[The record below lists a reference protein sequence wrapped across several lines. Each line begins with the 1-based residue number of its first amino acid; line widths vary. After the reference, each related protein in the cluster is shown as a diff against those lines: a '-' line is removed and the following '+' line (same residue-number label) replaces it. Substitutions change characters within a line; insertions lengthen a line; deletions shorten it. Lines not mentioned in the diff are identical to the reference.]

1 MTFTESIGTILFVTP
16 GQSSNLCVSCHRS
29 LCLHSWTLCKHHQV
43 IYYLSIYL
51 VVLRAGTKSPGRYLS
66 LSSFTGS
73 MSPSSLPTIRASHA
87 STLDGKKGSDQD
99 HRVEDGSP
107 FLDEKGY
114 EVRLEPEDDPH
125 QLSLCRRWLAI
136 ATISGASLCVACASS
151 LASIHSLVTRMRA
164 SYLNY
169 FRSLSGCFY
178 CRRRGIAILG
188 ISLYVMG
195 LGTGPLL
202 SGPLS
207 EVYGRIIVYRVSFIL
222 FLALTF
228 PVAFAP
234 HISSVAW
241 TSIRTST

>member
-1 MTFTESIGTILFVTP
+1 
-16 GQSSNLCVSCHRS
+16 
-29 LCLHSWTLCKHHQV
+29 
-43 IYYLSIYL
+43 
-51 VVLRAGTKSPGRYLS
+51 
-66 LSSFTGS
+66 

-87 STLDGKKGSDQD
+87 LTLDGTKISDQD

-125 QLSLCRRWLAI
+125 QLSLCRRWLAV

-151 LASIHSLVTRMRA
+151 LASIHSSVTRMRT

-169 FRSLSGCFY
+169 FRSPQAAFTVDAVAQQFHVGKEV
-178 CRRRGIAILG
+178 AILG

-207 EVYGRIIVYRVSFIL
+207 EVYGRIVVYRVSFIL
-222 FLALTF
+222 FFALTF

-234 HISSVAW
+234 HIGSVAW
-241 TSIRTST
+241 TSIRTSTRP